1 MIHTFNRF
9 SFLPV
14 YCVFDCRSGVEPTRI
29 IVVLV
34 VKMGHAP
41 TEHLRRPRLHLRP
54 LHRRPPLPP
63 ASTTTSITEK
73 IRVLLDTLAIGR
85 PAQLPVNTTH
95 TLTWS
100 LPSQYLILGRK
111 LRITVIHS
119 VPSLR
124 QYPFA
129 TMRITSPLSIRGGL
143 LGRRSFSVSAALAW
157 EALGLVSLDN
167 FCVSVDQKRC
177 FISRS

>member
-1 MIHTFNRF
+1 MCLIG
-9 SFLPV
+9 
-14 YCVFDCRSGVEPTRI
+14 SGVEPTRI
-29 IVVLV
+29 IVALA
-34 VKMGHAP
+34 VKTGPAP
-41 TEHLRRPRLHLRP
+41 AGHLRRPRLHL
-54 LHRRPPLPP
+54 LPP

-111 LRITVIHS
+111 LRINVIHS

-124 QYPFA
+124 RCPFA

>member
-1 MIHTFNRF
+1 M
-9 SFLPV
+9 
-14 YCVFDCRSGVEPTRI
+14 EPTRI
-29 IVVLV
+29 IVVIV
-34 VKMGHAP
+34 VKTGPAP
-41 TEHLRRPRLHLRP
+41 AGHLRRPRLH

-63 ASTTTSITEK
+63 AITTTSITEK

-124 QYPFA
+124 RCPFA
-129 TMRITSPLSIRGGL
+129 TMRITNPLSIRGGL

-157 EALGLVSLDN
+157 EALGLVSLEN
-167 FCVSVDQKRC
+167 FRVSVDQKSC
-177 FISRS
+177 FIS

>member
-95 TLTWS
+95 TLT
-100 LPSQYLILGRK
+100 
-111 LRITVIHS
+111 
-119 VPSLR
+119 
-124 QYPFA
+124 
-129 TMRITSPLSIRGGL
+129 PLSIRGGL

-157 EALGLVSLDN
+157 EALGLVSLEN
-167 FCVSVDQKRC
+167 FRVSVDQKSC
-177 FISRS
+177 FIS